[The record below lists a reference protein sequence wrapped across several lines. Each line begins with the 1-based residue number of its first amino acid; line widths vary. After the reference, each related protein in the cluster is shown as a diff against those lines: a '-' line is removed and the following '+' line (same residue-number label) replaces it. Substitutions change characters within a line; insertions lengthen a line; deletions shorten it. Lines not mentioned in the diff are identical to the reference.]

1 MTDEVTKKP
10 PTVSDREPTRQ
21 RAPDSPA
28 IPELEDDSDHEG
40 GTEEQVGDRTGPGA
54 GYDKE
59 PEQTDD
65 PGGVTTAAPAG

>member
-1 MTDEVTKKP
+1 MTEPLPKKDKTP
-10 PTVSDREPTRQ
+10 AEREAIRKPV
-21 RAPDSPA
+21 PDPSA
-28 IPELEDDSDHEG
+28 IPELEEEPEHEG

-65 PGGVTTAAPAG
+65 PGGVTTS